1 MALGGLASHTLH
13 LGCSSLLEAGSI
25 GASADQALG
34 PMLFM
39 ETQVVDKLLLDL
51 ESLTTFLTLVPAAS
65 KRQR

>member
-1 MALGGLASHTLH
+1 
-13 LGCSSLLEAGSI
+13 
-25 GASADQALG
+25 
-34 PMLFM
+34 MLFM